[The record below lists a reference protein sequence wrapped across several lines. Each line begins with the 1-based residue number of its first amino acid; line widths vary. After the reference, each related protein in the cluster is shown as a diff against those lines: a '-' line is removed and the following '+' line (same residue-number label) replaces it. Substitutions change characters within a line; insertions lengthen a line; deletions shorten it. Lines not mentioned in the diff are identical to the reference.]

1 MIKIPI
7 KLYYTSDGELFT
19 QGNLNNVPM
28 LNRLSN
34 FAYSLFLITPV
45 KPYETLEES
54 SEKATIVNVYFEKGD
69 GTQSEQYPMAWVN
82 RVPVKVRNTEEEW
95 NVYKCDISDDVLTIS
110 SFEHDN
116 TLGIGFSISIPTGS
130 TTNDGE
136 QIYQTLNYSPYYTA
150 CNYTITGNARIYDDF
165 TLDIITEYLN
175 TMLKTKI
182 NNIDGITKTD
192 EFPTLVYD
200 SNDVENYNVG
210 KLFIVTK
217 IGGINFTYGDGSTLH
232 YDEGTIFFGDEEGSW
247 HKIVDGADYIE
258 ALKQRIAKNES
269 DIVNLTSY
277 KVEKITKAKINS
289 ITYEDNG
296 KVFIQTDDIE
306 AGRIFTVSVNLETGE
321 KRFTELA
328 YAYNTLNNLFEFVA
342 EINSRVQTL
351 ESDNVTNK
359 ANIEANTNDIE
370 KNTIDISTNKSN
382 IETNTTN
389 IDGLRDTKLDKVFND
404 LAGTSTI
411 GDNYY
416 FVLNT
421 GTNAVKISWENVKNL
436 LEEGD
441 HFKGDYTSYEQ
452 LVASVS
458 NPKNGDYAYVDIEIE
473 GSEDMVLYI
482 WDEDDQVW
490 RMSSASQ
497 FLKATVFTAFQQE
510 VINGIVAVGKAKG
523 YTEDGEIGQKFSQ
536 LEKQTIEF
544 SDTVEEGN
552 ELSPTVKQIKLGDD
566 IWLIPE
572 GKGVVSHTGAELEE
586 MEFEEGRIYL
596 CTESSDS
603 FQLNQLY
610 YGDNDKNIRKL
621 TSSLVSLEPALTTF
635 TLSSPTGTM
644 EVGTSVSTVSYSFGL
659 KYPNKLVNAY
669 SELYYGSNL
678 VDTKTSLSTS
688 NSGSVSYS
696 ILNSTVGTKNFT
708 LKIYSNGESKFSSSK
723 SYSVAQRY
731 YYGIASSD
739 VNAETL
745 TTDLANTNFQNV
757 KDNSNLIKTS
767 LSKLSSVTLSIPTN
781 SYVWFLVPTSTS
793 INSATSGGFDFPY
806 QLQGTIS
813 MTNSYG
819 IELNYKVYR
828 SSNQV
833 YGDMTIALS

>member
-7 KLYYTSDGELFT
+7 RLYYTSDGELFT

-34 FAYSLFLITPV
+34 YAYSLFLITPA

-69 GTQSEQYPMAWVN
+69 RTQTEQYPMSWVN

-150 CNYTITGNARIYDDF
+150 CNYTITGNARTYDDF

-175 TMLKTKI
+175 TMLKTKLNI
-182 NNIDGITKTD
+182 IDGITKTSTL
-192 EFPTLVYD
+192 PTIYSD
-200 SNDVENYNVG
+200 PNDVENYNVG
-210 KLFIVTK
+210 KFYIMSESSDSFAVGDIFTISN
-217 IGGINFTYGDGSTLH
+217 IGGNGYSYVRISYGSN
-232 YDEGTIFFGDEEGSW
+232 
-247 HKIVDGADYIE
+247 YIE
-258 ALKQRIAKNES
+258 MLRQAIEETDEDILKLKTRTDSLEKNDES
-269 DIVNLTSY
+269 QDYTLLTHTEELLQISTIIELLNKNKIEIDYSIVPEWKEEN
-277 KVEKITKAKINS
+277 V
-289 ITYEDNG
+289 G
-296 KVFIQTDDIE
+296 KVFINTSDSDKKGLIYLVNEDSNVPFIYLNKSLVELNNINDDLISSLT
-306 AGRIFTVSVNLETGE
+306 RLETAESEILKLKSE
-321 KRFTELA
+321 KM
-328 YAYNTLNNLFEFVA
+328 
-342 EINSRVQTL
+342 
-351 ESDNVTNK
+351 NK
-359 ANIEANTNDIE
+359 
-370 KNTIDISTNKSN
+370 
-382 IETNTTN
+382 
-389 IDGLRDTKLDKVFND
+389 LFND

-421 GTNAVKISWENVKNL
+421 GTNAVKISWENIKNL

-441 HFKGDYTSYEQ
+441 HFKGDYVSYEQ
-452 LVASVS
+452 LVASVK

-497 FLKATVFTAFQQE
+497 FLKATVFNAFQQE
-510 VINGIVAVGKAKG
+510 VLDGIVAVGKAKG

-544 SDTVEEGN
+544 SDTVEQGN
-552 ELSPTVKQIKLGDD
+552 ELKPSVKQIKLGDD
-566 IWLIPE
+566 VWLIPE
-572 GKGVVSHTGAELEE
+572 GKGVVSYKGSQLEE
-586 MEFEEGRIYL
+586 MDFEEGRIYL
-596 CTESSDS
+596 CTEASDS

-678 VDTKTSLSTS
+678 VSTKNSLATS

-708 LKIYSNGESKFSSSK
+708 LKIYSNNTEKFSSSK
-723 SYSVAQRY
+723 SYTVAQRC

-739 VNAETL
+739 VNAQTL
-745 TTDLANTNFQNV
+745 TTALANTNFKNV
-757 KDNSNLIKTS
+757 KENSDTVKTS
-767 LSKLSSVTLSIPTN
+767 LSKLSSVTLNIPSN
-781 SYVWFLVPTSTS
+781 SYVWFLVPSSQS
-793 INSATSGGFDFPY
+793 ISSATSGGFDFPY
-806 QLQGTIS
+806 QLQGNVT

-819 IELNYKVYR
+819 IELTYKVYR

-833 YGDMTIALS
+833 FGDITISLT